1 MGIKSE
7 GYTTTMS
14 EPRPFKYWALFAAIS
29 RVIQDVPYPD
39 VVNVLDALLEPIQSP
54 GLTTS
59 NGAKST
65 GRPQGRPRKDTP

>member
-7 GYTTTMS
+7 GYTTTMG
-14 EPRPFKYWALFAAIS
+14 ETRPLKYWAQLAAI
-29 RVIQDVPYPD
+29 RCIMRDAPD
-39 VVNVLDALLEPIQSP
+39 PATILDSLFEPIQSP
-54 GLTTS
+54 GLTTI